1 MIFSAAYVG
10 FLDGIKLL
18 HIFGAN
24 PNAQDKSG
32 WTALMIASYEGHY
45 DVVEYLLNQ
54 YKADISLRDSN
65 GKRAFDKAKTSQI
78 QYILSSA
85 AIELRMRQNF
95 ESRRIIQR
103 CQSERRG
110 SFNGY

>member
-45 DVVEYLLNQ
+45 DVAEYLLN
-54 YKADISLRDSN
+54 
-65 GKRAFDKAKTSQI
+65 
-78 QYILSSA
+78 
-85 AIELRMRQNF
+85 
-95 ESRRIIQR
+95 
-103 CQSERRG
+103 
-110 SFNGY
+110 